1 MAGLSTQQ
9 SLRKALGAI
18 KDSTKVGL
26 AKVNS
31 TYKDLDIAVVKAT
44 NHVECP
50 PKEKHVRSIFF
61 ATSASRPRADVA
73 YCINTLARRIAKTH
87 NWTVALK
94 AMIVIHRTLREG
106 DPTFREELI
115 NYSRNRGHILNLSN
129 FKDDTS
135 PNAWDYSAWVR
146 TYALYLEERLECFRV
161 LRYDVESERAAGHSR
176 TRELDT
182 GELLEHLPAL
192 QQLLHRLTGCQ
203 PEGAAIS
210 NYVIQAALGLVLK
223 ESFKLYR
230 AINDGIIN
238 LVDKF
243 FEMQRVDAS
252 KALEIYKRA
261 GVQADRLSEF
271 YEVCKGLDLARSF
284 QFPTLEQ
291 PPQSFLSTMEDYVRD
306 APREASNR
314 TLYLKDVPEDEERPV
329 PQIQLT
335 PPTGVKEEVYED
347 ASPRADPLPEATP
360 SPAPPVEP
368 IGDLLGLDE
377 DLPNAAALE
386 ESNALAL
393 AIVPESSTT
402 TNGNGSAYNADGTTG
417 WELALVTNPTDSSS
431 AATNS
436 KLAGGLDK
444 LTLDSLYDDA
454 LQRRGPNGVAPNS
467 YNMGMNTA
475 APNPFQGAPGMPPVQ
490 HVDPFLASDKFA
502 PPSNV
507 QLAMMQQH
515 QIMLMQQQQQQQ
527 MMGIPPTG
535 PNPFGNP
542 YGVAAPTQYP
552 YAVGVSP
559 QMQPIPG
566 QLALPAPAQYHNP
579 FGNPGLL

>member
-1 MAGLSTQQ
+1 
-9 SLRKALGAI
+9 
-18 KDSTKVGL
+18 V
-26 AKVNS
+26 
-31 TYKDLDIAVVKAT
+31 
-44 NHVECP
+44 
-50 PKEKHVRSIFF
+50 
-61 ATSASRPRADVA
+61 
-73 YCINTLARRIAKTH
+73 
-87 NWTVALK
+87 
-94 AMIVIHRTLREG
+94 
-106 DPTFREELI
+106 
-115 NYSRNRGHILNLSN
+115 
-129 FKDDTS
+129 
-135 PNAWDYSAWVR
+135 
-146 TYALYLEERLECFRV
+146 
-161 LRYDVESERAAGHSR
+161 
-176 TRELDT
+176 
-182 GELLEHLPAL
+182 ELLEHLPAL
-192 QQLLHRLTGCQ
+192 QQLLHRLMGCQ

-291 PPQSFLSTMEDYVRD
+291 PPQSFLSTMEEYVKD
-306 APREASNR
+306 APRAAPSG
-314 TLYLKDVPEDEERPV
+314 TLYLKDVPENEERSLPR
-329 PQIQLT
+329 IQLT
-335 PPTGVKEEVYED
+335 PSSDVKEEVYES
-347 ASPRADPLPEATP
+347 ASPKAEPLPETAP
-360 SPAPPVEP
+360 PPAPPVEP
-368 IGDLLGLDE
+368 VGDLLGLDE

-393 AIVPESSTT
+393 AIVPESTT
-402 TNGNGSAYNADGTTG
+402 ANGNGSAYSANGTTG
-417 WELALVTNPTDSSS
+417 WELALVTNPADNASI
-431 AATNS
+431 ATNS

-467 YNMGMNTA
+467 YNMGMNTVT
-475 APNPFQGAPGMPPVQ
+475 PSPFQGGPGMPPVQ
-490 HVDPFLASDKFA
+490 HMDPFLASDSFA

-507 QLAMMQQH
+507 QMAMMQQH
-515 QIMLMQQQQQQQ
+515 QAMLLQQNQQQQ
-527 MMGIPPTG
+527 MMGIPPTN

-542 YGVAAPTQYP
+542 YGVVSAPPPYP
-552 YAVGVSP
+552 YGTGASP

-566 QLALPAPAQYHNP
+566 QLALPAPQYQNP